1 MKLSVAMF
9 TYNHEGYVAQALDS
23 ALMQRAEFPFEIVV
37 GDDGSQDGTRAI
49 LAAYRERHPQL
60 VRPLLHERRIGVG
73 SNVYE
78 VLTACRGEYVALLD
92 GDDWWLSPD
101 KLRRQVALLDAHPEY
116 TLCFHPVRM
125 YEQETR
131 TFSGVWGENAA
142 PLRGFTLDDFF
153 AGRFY
158 PRTSSIVYR
167 ASAFEVPRWIVSILN
182 CDYALIT
189 LCGDRGLFAD
199 LGPEAMSVY
208 RLHGRGVWS
217 KTDALERLAQTV
229 NTRRWL
235 NRHFGPK
242 YASAL
247 RVRALL
253 LDLARAQLAAG
264 NAAAARVALRD
275 ATLARGEGPLPLR
288 AWAAG
293 WFAVHLPLVARQLRS
308 IWHTV
313 RSGSA
318 RGA

>member
-9 TYNHEGYVAQALDS
+9 TYNHEAYVAQALDS
-23 ALMQRAEFPFEIVV
+23 ALVQRAPFPFEIVI
-37 GDDGSQDGTRAI
+37 GDDGSTDGTPGI
-49 LAAYRERHPQL
+49 LASYGQKHPDR
-60 VRPLLHERRIGVG
+60 VRPLLHGRRIGVG

-101 KLRRQVALLDAHPEY
+101 KLRRQVELLDAHPQH

-125 YEQETR
+125 FEQETR
-131 TFSGVWGENAA
+131 TFCGVWGESAA
-142 PLRGFTLDDFF
+142 PLRSFTLDDFF

-167 ASAFEVPRWIVSILN
+167 AGAFEVPRWIPSVLN
-182 CDYALIT
+182 CDYVLIT
-189 LCGDRGLFAD
+189 LAGDRGLFAD

-208 RLHGRGVWS
+208 RLHARGVWS
-217 KTDALERLAQTV
+217 KTDSLEQLSQTV

-235 NRHFGPK
+235 NRHFSSK

-247 RVRALL
+247 RVRAQL
-253 LDLARAQLAAG
+253 LDLARAQLEAG
-264 NAAAARVALRD
+264 NVAAARNALRE

-288 AWAAG
+288 AWAAA
-293 WFAVHLPLVARQLRS
+293 WLAVHLPRVARPLRS